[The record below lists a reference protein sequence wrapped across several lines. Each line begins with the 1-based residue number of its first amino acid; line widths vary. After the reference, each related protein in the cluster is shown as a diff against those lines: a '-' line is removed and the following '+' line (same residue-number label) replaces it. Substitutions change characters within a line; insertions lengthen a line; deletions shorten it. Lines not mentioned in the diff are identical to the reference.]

1 MSEMAID
8 CQKVAKTISLTDAN
22 FGTGFT
28 CRNEPFCFSV
38 CQRFFLCFACPEP
51 VLVKPIVTLLIATCV
66 RPR

>member
-38 CQRFFLCFACPEP
+38 CQRFFYAL
-51 VLVKPIVTLLIATCV
+51 LVPSLSW
-66 RPR
+66 